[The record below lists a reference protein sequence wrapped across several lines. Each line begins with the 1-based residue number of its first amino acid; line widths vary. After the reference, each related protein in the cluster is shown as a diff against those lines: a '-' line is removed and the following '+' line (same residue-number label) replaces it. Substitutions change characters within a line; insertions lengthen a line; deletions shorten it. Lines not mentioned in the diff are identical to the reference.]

1 MPKIIF
7 DIETAGQDFESLDE
21 KSKEYFLKYADT
33 TEKEQEVKA
42 SLSFYPVT
50 AQIVAIGLLEV
61 ETDKA
66 FVFFQDNGKREK
78 TMEGHVTY
86 WGGDEKEILINF
98 WKLIAK
104 ADTFITFNGRCF
116 DCPFIMVRSAMHRI
130 RAAKNL
136 MPYRYGQGPHVDLF
150 DQLSFLGAVQR
161 RFSLDMWCKAFGI
174 KSPKDD
180 GMTGLQVKDL
190 FDSGHYLD
198 IARYCARDLKATKEL
213 YLYWEKY
220 IKF

>member
-1 MPKIIF
+1 MTKIIF
-7 DIETAGQDFESLDE
+7 DIETAGQDFDSLDE
-21 KSKEYFLKYADT
+21 QSKEYFLRFADT
-33 TEKEQEVKA
+33 PEKQAEAKQ

-50 AQIVAIGLLEV
+50 AQIVAIGMLEV
-61 ETDKA
+61 ETNKA
-66 FVFFQDNGKREK
+66 FVFFQDGGQNKK
-78 TMEGHVTY
+78 TIEGSVTY
-86 WGGDEKEILINF
+86 VGADEKEILMNF

-116 DCPFIMVRSAMHRI
+116 DCPFIMIRSAIHGI

-174 KSPKDD
+174 KSPKDE
-180 GMTGLQVKDL
+180 GVTGLQVKDL
-190 FDSGHYLD
+190 FDSGHYVD
-198 IARYCARDLKATKEL
+198 IARYCARDLEATKEL